1 MNVTTIMTWCLSSSF
16 NISQKRVDENNQQLK
31 EANLVAFYLNT
42 GSAVCEMIQLWQ
54 SICGS
59 TPDMMMNN
67 DSGKLAY
74 QFGFEV
80 NL

>member
-1 MNVTTIMTWCLSSSF
+1 MLYWCFVRIVNITTIMTSCLSSSF

-42 GSAVCEMIQLWQ
+42 GSAVCAMIQLWQ

-67 DSGKLAY
+67 DHG
-74 QFGFEV
+74 
-80 NL
+80 N